1 MNKNSIFLLLV
12 ITVCSSNQ
20 LKAAKPQSENLATA
34 VSIVMATLPESLVD
48 SLDAGF
54 APNDWADATKG
65 MHREQKIELVKKIVQ
80 ELADTKQHKESQLVR
95 VAKLLAVV
103 AGSIAAAYVLVIA
116 VKTLVYYFATD
127 LALDHAFDQARFGVQ
142 PPYIPPAEPPAV
154 PDPTPEEAFLA
165 LRIHADYLEE
175 RTSLREGGQRWLAGT
190 TVPVYRCQDGYYAPV
205 PKSQR

>member
-1 MNKNSIFLLLV
+1 MNKKLIFFFLV
-12 ITVCSSNQ
+12 IAACLSNH
-20 LKAAKPQSENLATA
+20 LKAAKPQPENLATA

-80 ELADTKQHKESQLVR
+80 ELAIAQEYQEHKALM
-95 VAKLLAVV
+95 VAKFIGKAALT
-103 AGSIAAAYVLVIA
+103 GFAAYGIILAI
-116 VKTLVYYFATD
+116 KTLIYYFTSDISLETAM
-127 LALDHAFDQARFGVQ
+127 DQARFGV
-142 PPYIPPAEPPAV
+142 PSPYIPAPPPPAIQE
-154 PDPTPEEAFLA
+154 PTPEEAFLA
-165 LRIHADYLEE
+165 LRIHADHLDD

-190 TVPVYRCQDGYYAPV
+190 TVPVYRCHDGYYAPV